1 MKTPYRP
8 APIPDDALDWPA
20 LIPRIGMA
28 QAAVARF
35 DGILNAMP
43 NPELLL
49 SPLTTQEAVLSSR
62 IEGTHATLE
71 QVLQY
76 DAAPRVDTENKDD
89 IREVQNYRAAMSP
102 AVAWVKKTGLTL
114 AAICHT
120 HKVLMQGV
128 RGRDKAPG
136 RIRTTQNYIAHRGDP
151 IDKAIFIPPAPEAL
165 TAGLM
170 ALEGFMAAPFRDP
183 IVQTALVHAQFER
196 LHPFLDGN
204 GRVGRILI
212 PLMLF
217 SKGLISAPT
226 FYISEYF
233 EDHRDAYYDGLDAIS
248 NQNDWQGWCEF
259 FLAAATRQAE
269 LNALRAGAILK
280 LYNAM
285 KDEINAVT
293 RSRFALQTLDA
304 LFARPLLT
312 APDFVQRTGLARRT
326 AFRIVD
332 DLLKCGILKVHEK
345 GAGRR
350 PTVLAFSKL
359 VKITEQKKFRAP

>member
-1 MKTPYRP
+1 MKAPYQP
-8 APIPDDALDWPA
+8 KPIPDGALDWPA
-20 LIPRIGMA
+20 LISRIGMA

-76 DAAPRVDTENKDD
+76 DAAPRANTENKDD
-89 IREVQNYRAAMSP
+89 IHEVQNYRAAMTP
-102 AVAWVKKTGLTL
+102 ATGWVKESGLTVDM
-114 AAICHT
+114 ICRT
-120 HKVLMQGV
+120 HKVLLAGV
-128 RGRDKAPG
+128 RGQDKTPG
-136 RIRTTQNYIAHRGDP
+136 RVRETQNYIAYKGDP
-151 IDKAIFIPPAPEAL
+151 IEKAIFIPPAPEAL
-165 TAGLM
+165 PDELA
-170 ALEGFMAAPFRDP
+170 ALENFMAAPSRDP
-183 IVQTALVHAQFER
+183 IVQTALAHAQFEL

-233 EDHRDAYYDGLDAIS
+233 EDHRDAYYDGLGAIS
-248 NQNDWQGWCEF
+248 KKGDWQGWSEF
-259 FLAAATRQAE
+259 FLAAVVAQAE
-269 LNALRAGAILK
+269 LNARRAGAILK

-285 KDEINAVT
+285 KNEINAVT
-293 RSRFALQTLDA
+293 QSQNALQTLDA

-312 APDFVQRTGLARRT
+312 TPDFVQRTGLARRT

-332 DLLKCGILKVHEK
+332 DLQKSGILTVHEK

-350 PTVLAFSKL
+350 PAVLAFSRL
-359 VKITEQKKFRAP
+359 VKITEQKKF